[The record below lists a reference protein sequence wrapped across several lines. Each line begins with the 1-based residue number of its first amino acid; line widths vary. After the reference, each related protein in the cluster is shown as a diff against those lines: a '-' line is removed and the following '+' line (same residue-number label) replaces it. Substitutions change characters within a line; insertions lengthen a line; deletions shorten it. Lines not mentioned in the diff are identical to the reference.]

1 MLKIGHAV
9 NTLVATLLVVPAVTL
24 QSRES
29 AGLEQALKD
38 TVRALEYLTGLTAK
52 PAHDTTPLAD
62 IARHVTE
69 LPLSDARERDDLLV
83 RVRAD
88 VSRLQMVYDELAKLP
103 PGAGEPGVVPQI
115 TTGLSSASH
124 TSPTSA
130 IGSPTNAA
138 THAIASAPAREEAG
152 FSADPLRQGQ
162 ALYRAGRYE
171 ECIRWLE
178 ARRADPNAEYWIARS
193 LEKLERI
200 DSAIESYRKVADDK
214 NAGPLAV
221 RAKNDLE
228 FLEWRRTFGSKLGE
242 AQSNAVTGGS
252 GSRKP

>member
-1 MLKIGHAV
+1 MMKIGHAV

-38 TVRALEYLTGLTAK
+38 TVRALEYLSGLAAR
-52 PAHDTTPLAD
+52 PANDAAPLAD

-69 LPLSDARERDDLLV
+69 LPLSDARERDELLV
-83 RVRAD
+83 RMRTD

-103 PGAGEPGVVPQI
+103 PSASEPGVVPSI
-115 TTGLSSASH
+115 TTGLAVATH
-124 TSPTSA
+124 AAPTSA
-130 IGSPTNAA
+130 GVPPASAA
-138 THAIASAPAREEAG
+138 THAMSSVPVREEAG

-162 ALYRAGRYE
+162 ALYRAGRFE

-193 LEKLERI
+193 LEKLERT
-200 DSAIESYRKVADDK
+200 DQAIESYRKVADDK
-214 NAGPLAV
+214 NAGPIAV

-228 FLEWRRTFGSKLGE
+228 FLEWRRTFGTKLGDSKG
-242 AQSNAVTGGS
+242 AAATGGS
-252 GSRKP
+252 GSEKP